1 MASSTVGA
9 LSPVSSATA
18 LPASGGVPGHITATT
33 VPGPSRGAFLS
44 RVFGPRHVIV
54 GESAV
59 FSWMKT
65 LCPAY
70 SGGFWDFVDLSNG
83 GFYLRLQTDVPS
95 LLVRV
100 DGNGFEGELSP
111 DAASIVATLFAIN
124 QLLFSGAE
132 HLDDAFY
139 KLRDYALQHPEARH
153 IVTAI
158 D

>member
-1 MASSTVGA
+1 MANPFLGA
-9 LSPVSSATA
+9 LTPARTSTA
-18 LPASGGVPGHITATT
+18 LPASSGTPGQITAST
-33 VPGPSRGAFLS
+33 VPGYARMAFLP

-59 FSWMKT
+59 FNWMKS

-83 GFYLRLQTDVPS
+83 GFYLRLQTDTPTF
-95 LLVRV
+95 LVRV
-100 DGNGFEGELSP
+100 DGNGFEGELTP

-124 QLLFSGAE
+124 QLLFTGAE

-139 KLRDYALQHPEARH
+139 KLRDYALQQPEARH
-153 IVTAI
+153 IVSAI

>member
-1 MASSTVGA
+1 MANPSLGA
-9 LSPVSSATA
+9 LPPVPSSTA
-18 LPASGGVPGHITATT
+18 LPASSGKPGQITAST
-33 VPGPSRGAFLS
+33 VPGYARMAFLP

-59 FSWMKT
+59 FNWMKS
-65 LCPAY
+65 LCPTY

-83 GFYLRLQTDVPS
+83 GFYLRLQTDTPT

-100 DGNGFEGELSP
+100 DGNGFEGELTP

-124 QLLFSGAE
+124 ELLFAGAA

-139 KLRDYALQHPEARH
+139 KLREYALQHAEARH
-153 IVTAI
+153 IVSAI